1 MILKYQFF
9 FYAFSKEIKGME
21 SVNLKIKSV
30 PIKGYHY
37 THSFDKQHFYMQR
50 QEIGKKL
57 SKS

>member
-1 MILKYQFF
+1 
-9 FYAFSKEIKGME
+9 ME